1 MMRGIGGWWRAPPE
15 EAKPGLREGR
25 ARAPAARKTG
35 PAGPRAGGGAG
46 AVLLINI

>member
-25 ARAPAARKTG
+25 ARAPAARKNG
-35 PAGPRAGGGAG
+35 PSGTLERGGRGRSF
-46 AVLLINI
+46 